1 MAVAGNGTQGSATNG
16 SDLRMPPTIPLAFAL
31 LGVLALLDLV
41 GGSDVSLADIFTVGP
56 CLAAVTGTW
65 RQVAAVGSTAL
76 GLTVVLAMSDGD
88 VDGKETFYS
97 LAAILLVTVVGALLA
112 RRRELVERQARLA
125 FRTAS
130 RLASLVEQSDDA
142 IIGLDADGTITSWN
156 AGAQRL
162 YGWSAEEAVGR
173 PGTLIEPPELA
184 GEQGS
189 ILQRARDGTRLNH
202 FETVRLARDGRRLD
216 VSESITPLVD
226 GEGAVVGASMVGRDV
241 TGRNEMVARLSNSEA
256 RKTAIFESALDAIV
270 TIDHT
275 GVVVDWNPA
284 AERSFGWAAGEAVG
298 RPVAALVVPAD
309 QRAAHTAGLARY
321 LETGEGPLLGLR
333 LELVAV
339 HRDGHEIPVE
349 VTITA
354 VPMAGPPM
362 FTGYLRDVTA
372 QRAAEAERER
382 LDRRLQQSERMDSL
396 GQLAGGIA
404 HDFNNL
410 LAVILNYASLLQR
423 DLPAEA
429 RPGQDVAAIL
439 TAVDRAAALTGQ
451 LLTFSSSQPA
461 HPVVVDIN
469 AVVSTVVELLQ
480 RTLPANIR
488 LVTHLDPSARQV
500 VTDPTRVE
508 QIVMNLAIN
517 ARDAMPD
524 GGVLTVETA
533 NDDVDEL
540 ITSGQSSLAPGRY
553 LRLAVS
559 DTGVGMDR
567 HISDHAFEPFFTTKP
582 RGQGTG
588 LGLATVYGIVRQMGG
603 DASIYSEPGHGT
615 TIRLHLP
622 AANGVSLDA
631 EMAEQPLP
639 QPAGGGECI
648 LLVEDEDLLR
658 TSLVRVLEE
667 AGYTVSPAG
676 SAEEA
681 LALVAGDQLHVD
693 LLITDVMLP
702 GMSGPALAQQLR
714 DQGEGMAVLFASGYT
729 QNTLDVDLGAA
740 GSTYGLIE
748 KPFRLD
754 ALLFRVSQ
762 VLGEARPRDSAPEPD

>member
-1 MAVAGNGTQGSATNG
+1 MRLVPALATVA
-16 SDLRMPPTIPLAFAL
+16 LV
-31 LGVLALLDLV
+31 VLALLDLL
-41 GGSDVSLADIFTVGP
+41 GGRDVSLADIFTVGP
-56 CLAAVTGTW
+56 CLAAIAGTW
-65 RQVAAVGSTAL
+65 RQVAAVGATAVV
-76 GLTVVLAMSDGD
+76 LTILLAMSDGD
-88 VDGKETFYS
+88 VDGRETVYS
-97 LAAILLVTVVGALLA
+97 LVAILLVTVIGGLLA
-112 RRRELVERQARLA
+112 WRRDLAEVRAAQAFEIARRLA
-125 FRTAS
+125 T
-130 RLASLVEQSDDA
+130 LVEQSDDA
-142 IIGLDADGTITSWN
+142 IVGLDLAGSITSWN

-162 YGWSAEEAVGR
+162 YGWTAEEAMGR
-173 PGTLIEPPELA
+173 PISLVEPPERA
-184 GEQGS
+184 DDQAA
-189 ILQRARDGTRLNH
+189 ILRRVHDGGRMDH
-202 FETVRLARDGRRLD
+202 FETVRVARDGRRLD

-226 GEGAVVGASMVGRDV
+226 GDGAVVGASMVGRDV
-241 TGRNEMVARLSNSEA
+241 TGRNELVARLSDSEA

-284 AERSFGWAAGEAVG
+284 AERSFGWATEEAVG
-298 RPVAALVVPAD
+298 RPLAELVVPAD

-321 LETGEGPLLGLR
+321 LETGEGPMLGLR

-339 HRDGHEIPVE
+339 NREGHEIPVE
-349 VTITA
+349 VTVTP
-354 VPMAGPPM
+354 VPLAGPPM

-488 LVTHLDPSARQV
+488 LVTHLDPTARQV

-540 ITSGQSSLAPGRY
+540 ITSSRSSLAPGRY

-622 AANGVSLDA
+622 AADGVSLDA

-714 DQGEGMAVLFASGYT
+714 DQGDEMAVLFASGYT
-729 QNTLDVDLGAA
+729 QNTLDVDLGVTSA
-740 GSTYGLIE
+740 YGLIE
-748 KPFRLD
+748 KPFSLD
-754 ALLFRVSQ
+754 AFLFRVSQ
-762 VLGEARPRDSAPEPD
+762 VLGEAAPRDSAPEPG